1 MAPPPPPA
9 APPAPPPP
17 AASTRRERAQKAAER
32 RRAAQAAERRK
43 KKAAAREAAAK
54 RKAAAKQK
62 AAAAAAAAALPP
74 RDGNPPLPGATRPVP
89 ERIASTPVVVR
100 SPPAVSPLAV
110 RVFLVF
116 GAIAL
121 VCLAAAAAPARIL
134 RTVSGGLVWRRGDLA
149 FAALVLLSVGLLAV
163 IAGAM

>member
-1 MAPPPPPA
+1 M
-9 APPAPPPP
+9 
-17 AASTRRERAQKAAER
+17 
-32 RRAAQAAERRK
+32 
-43 KKAAAREAAAK
+43 
-54 RKAAAKQK
+54 
-62 AAAAAAAAALPP
+62 
-74 RDGNPPLPGATRPVP
+74 RPVS
-89 ERIASTPVVVR
+89 ERTASTPVVVT

-110 RVFLVF
+110 RVLLVF

>member
-17 AASTRRERAQKAAER
+17 AASTRRERAQEAAER
-32 RRAAQAAERRK
+32 RRAARAAERR

-54 RKAAAKQK
+54 RK

-74 RDGNPPLPGATRPVP
+74 RDGNPPLPGATQPEP
-89 ERIASTPVVVR
+89 ERIASTPVVVT

-110 RVFLVF
+110 RVFLVLA
-116 GAIAL
+116 AIAL

-134 RTVSGGLVWRRGDLA
+134 RTVSGGLVWRRSDLA